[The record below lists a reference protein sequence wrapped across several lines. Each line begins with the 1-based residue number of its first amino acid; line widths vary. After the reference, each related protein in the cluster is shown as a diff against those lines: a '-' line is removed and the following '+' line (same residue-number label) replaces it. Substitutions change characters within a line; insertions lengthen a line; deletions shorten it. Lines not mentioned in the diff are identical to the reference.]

1 MIKITIETPNDTTLK
16 ARKDGNLGQCFID
29 CCRALELTDDRI
41 VEMLETKVKDLKP
54 ETKKK

>member
-1 MIKITIETPNDTTLK
+1 MIKVTVETPNDSITK
-16 ARKDGNLGQCFID
+16 IRKDGNLGQCFVD

-41 VEMLETKVKDLKP
+41 IELFETKVKDLKP